1 MRFEKSVV
9 VWKPMRS
16 KKNPPCPGNPEDYV
30 LIKTKEG
37 VFWRRKRG
45 SIKPV
50 SLNHGFQI
58 AVEATKIVAPA
69 AKRII
74 TALQPYL
81 SGLHTGRLNIR
92 ISNALRRSLKETK
105 GLKLSYLKGIEVQA
119 EHALEQ
125 MLYAYKAGVDDKGV
139 YIEIPIDK
147 GVVKAQN
154 RLATHYYF
162 EALLVYGD
170 VNKEKGLRIKDVE
183 SPLYPI
189 NSKTKAICVLS
200 LPLPAKGDWMAVLKL
215 SCLEGN
221 ELAAHPKHYRM
232 KVVEVG
238 TQ

>member
-1 MRFEKSVV
+1 
-9 VWKPMRS
+9 MRS

-30 LIKTKEG
+30 LVQTKEG

-45 SIKPV
+45 SLKPV
-50 SLNHGFQI
+50 SLNRGFQR
-58 AVEATKIVAPA
+58 AVEATKITAPA

-92 ISNALRRSLKETK
+92 ISNALRTSLKET
-105 GLKLSYLKGIEVQA
+105 GELKLSYLKGIEMQA

-125 MLYAYKAGVDDKGV
+125 MLYTYKTGVDDKAIH
-139 YIEIPIDK
+139 IEIPVEK

-162 EALLVYGD
+162 EAVLVYGD
-170 VNKEKGLRIKDVE
+170 VNKEKGLSVKDAE
-183 SPLYPI
+183 SPLYPV
-189 NSKTKAICVLS
+189 NSKTKTTCVLS

-221 ELAAHPKHYRM
+221 EMAAHTKHYRM
-232 KVVEVG
+232 KVVEVRK
-238 TQ
+238 Q